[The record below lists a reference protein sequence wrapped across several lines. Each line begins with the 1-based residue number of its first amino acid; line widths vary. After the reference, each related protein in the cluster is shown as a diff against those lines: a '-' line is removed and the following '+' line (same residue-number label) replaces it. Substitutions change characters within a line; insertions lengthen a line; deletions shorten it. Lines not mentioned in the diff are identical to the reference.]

1 MTLLGKIFTVLIFL
15 VSTMFLAMSLMVFAT
30 HRNWREA
37 VIGPT
42 GLQAQLAQAQARETN
57 LQAAMQSVQDQLN
70 EERAARRQAL
80 AALQS
85 KLIDLQ
91 QQVQVKETQLG
102 AATAENSQL
111 VKELETAQA
120 LLASV
125 QTEVQKLRGELVVA
139 MQDRDDKFN
148 IAVQLNDQKHNAEGE
163 ARRLAERNSQLA
175 LDVADQRQ
183 ALDSAGIDPARGFDD
198 APPRGLVA
206 KIDDVANDLVE
217 ISIGSDDGLRIG
229 HQLDVT
235 RGGTYLGR
243 ITIQRVEPNRA
254 VGQIDPNLQRGAV
267 QEGDRVSTNFS

>member
-15 VSTMFLAMSLMVFAT
+15 VSAMFLAMSLMVYAT
-30 HRNWREA
+30 HRNWKEA
-37 VIGPT
+37 VVGPG
-42 GLQAQLAQAQARETN
+42 GLQEQLAKVQLRETT
-57 LQAAMQSVQDQLN
+57 LRTEMTGVQDELN

-120 LLASV
+120 LLADV
-125 QTEVQKLRGELVVA
+125 QSEVQKLRSDLVVA
-139 MQDRDDKFN
+139 LQDRDQQFSVSV
-148 IAVQLNDQKHNAEGE
+148 ALNDQKHNAEGE

-198 APPRGLVA
+198 RPPRGLTARV
-206 KIDDVANDLVE
+206 DDVRDDLVE
-217 ISIGSDDGLRIG
+217 ISIGSDDGLRLG
-229 HQLDVT
+229 HQLDVV

-243 ITIQRVEPNRA
+243 ITIQAVEPNRA
-254 VGQIDPNLQRGAV
+254 VGQIDPNLQRGRV
-267 QEGDRVSTNFS
+267 EEGDRVTTNFS